1 MSMIEFLLNCYV
13 IALDMLG
20 LSSRTGTS
28 RARTSQ
34 SAKP

>member
-13 IALDMLG
+13 IVLDMLG
-20 LSSRTGTS
+20 LSSRTATS

>member
-1 MSMIEFLLNCYV
+1 MSMIESLLNCYV

-34 SAKP
+34 SVKP

>member
-1 MSMIEFLLNCYV
+1 MSMIEFLLSCYAIV
-13 IALDMLG
+13 LDILG

>member
-20 LSSRTGTS
+20 LSSAMATS
-28 RARTSQ
+28 RRRTSET
-34 SAKP
+34 SKP